1 LSTEKSEL
9 AKMKVAELR
18 KLAEQLD
25 VEAPSKKIKTE
36 LIKSIMAKQKK
47 RATKPKPKPEPKP
60 KPKPKTKAS
69 PPVEK
74 IFGIFVN
81 IRQGMFRQ
89 YPHNILIRIP
99 GIESSNSA
107 AKYIGKKVVWRS
119 KSGKKLIGK
128 IVKTHGRNGVLLS
141 RFKKGLPGQAIGS
154 SVEII

>member
-1 LSTEKSEL
+1 MSTEKSEL
-9 AKMKVAELR
+9 AKMKVTELR

-25 VEAPSKKIKTE
+25 VEAPSKKIKAE

-47 RATKPKPKPEPKP
+47 KVVKPKP
-60 KPKPKTKAS
+60 KPKPKAKAP

-81 IRQGMFRQ
+81 FRQGMFRQ

-99 GIESSNSA
+99 GIDSSNSA
-107 AKYIGKKVVWRS
+107 AKYIGRKVIWRS
-119 KSGKKLIGK
+119 ESGKKLVGK

-141 RFKKGLPGQAIGS
+141 RFRKGLPGQAIGS

>member
-1 LSTEKSEL
+1 MSTEKSEL
-9 AKMKVAELR
+9 AKMKVTELR
-18 KLAEQLD
+18 KLAEQLG
-25 VEAPSKKIKTE
+25 VEAPSNKIKDE

-47 RATKPKPKPEPKP
+47 RVAKPKPTPKPTPKP
-60 KPKPKTKAS
+60 KAKAP

-99 GIESSNSA
+99 GIDSSNSA
-107 AKYIGKKVVWRS
+107 AKYIGRKVIWRS
-119 KSGKKLIGK
+119 KSGKKLVGK
-128 IVKTHGRNGVLLS
+128 IVKTHGRNGVLMS

>member
-9 AKMKVAELR
+9 AKMKVTELR

-25 VEAPSKKIKTE
+25 VEAPSKKIKAE

-47 RATKPKPKPEPKP
+47 NVVKPKP
-60 KPKPKTKAS
+60 KPKPKAKAT

-81 IRQGMFRQ
+81 FRQGMFRQ

-99 GIESSNSA
+99 GIDSSNSA
-107 AKYIGKKVVWRS
+107 AKYIGRKVIWRS
-119 KSGKKLIGK
+119 ESGKKLVGK

>member
-1 LSTEKSEL
+1 MSTEKSEL
-9 AKMKVAELR
+9 AKMKVTELR
-18 KLAEQLD
+18 TLAEQLG
-25 VEAPSKKIKTE
+25 VETPSKKIKAE

-47 RATKPKPKPEPKP
+47 RVAKPKPTPKQKPKPKA
-60 KPKPKTKAS
+60 KAP

-99 GIESSNSA
+99 GIDSSNSA
-107 AKYIGKKVVWRS
+107 AKYIGKKVIWRS
-119 KSGKKLIGK
+119 KSGKKLVGK
-128 IVKTHGRNGVLLS
+128 IVKTHGRNGVLMS

>member
-1 LSTEKSEL
+1 
-9 AKMKVAELR
+9 MKVTELR
-18 KLAEQLD
+18 KLAEQLS
-25 VEAPSKKIKTE
+25 VETPSKKIKAD

-47 RATKPKPKPEPKP
+47 RVAKPTPKP
-60 KPKPKTKAS
+60 KPKAKTP

-99 GIESSNSA
+99 GIDSSNSA
-107 AKYIGKKVVWRS
+107 AKYIGRKVIWRS
-119 KSGKKLIGK
+119 ESGKKLVGK

>member
-1 LSTEKSEL
+1 MSTEKSEL
-9 AKMKVAELR
+9 AKMKVTELR
-18 KLAEQLD
+18 TLAEQLG
-25 VEAPSKKIKTE
+25 VETPSKKIKAE

-47 RATKPKPKPEPKP
+47 RVAKPKPTPKPTPKP
-60 KPKPKTKAS
+60 KAKAP

-99 GIESSNSA
+99 GIDSSNSA
-107 AKYIGKKVVWRS
+107 AKYIGKKVIWRS
-119 KSGKKLIGK
+119 KSGKKLVGK
-128 IVKTHGRNGVLLS
+128 IVKTHGRNGVLMS

>member
-1 LSTEKSEL
+1 MSTEKSEL
-9 AKMKVAELR
+9 AKMKVTELR

-25 VEAPSKKIKTE
+25 VEAPSKKIKAE

-47 RATKPKPKPEPKP
+47 KVVKPKP
-60 KPKPKTKAS
+60 KPKPKAKAP

-81 IRQGMFRQ
+81 FRQGMFRQ

-99 GIESSNSA
+99 GIDSSNSA
-107 AKYIGKKVVWRS
+107 AKYIGRKVIWRS
-119 KSGKKLIGK
+119 ESGKKLVGK

>member
-1 LSTEKSEL
+1 MSTEKSEL
-9 AKMKVAELR
+9 AKMKVTELR

-47 RATKPKPKPEPKP
+47 RAAKPKPKPEAKPKP
-60 KPKPKTKAS
+60 KPKPKKKVP

-99 GIESSNSA
+99 GIDSSNSA

-119 KSGKKLIGK
+119 KSGKKLVGK

-154 SVEII
+154 

>member
-1 LSTEKSEL
+1 MSTEKSEL
-9 AKMKVAELR
+9 AKMKVTELR

-25 VEAPSKKIKTE
+25 VEAPSKKIKAE

-47 RATKPKPKPEPKP
+47 NVVKPKP
-60 KPKPKTKAS
+60 KPKPKAKAT

-81 IRQGMFRQ
+81 FRQGMFRQ

-99 GIESSNSA
+99 GIDSSNSA
-107 AKYIGKKVVWRS
+107 AKYIGRKVIWRS
-119 KSGKKLIGK
+119 ESGKKLVGK

>member
-1 LSTEKSEL
+1 MSTEKSEL
-9 AKMKVAELR
+9 AKMKVTELR
-18 KLAEQLD
+18 KLAEQLG
-25 VEAPSKKIKTE
+25 VEAPSNKIKDE

-47 RATKPKPKPEPKP
+47 RVAKPKPTPKQKPKPKA
-60 KPKPKTKAS
+60 KAP

-99 GIESSNSA
+99 GIDSSNSA
-107 AKYIGKKVVWRS
+107 AKYIGRKVIWRS
-119 KSGKKLIGK
+119 KSGKKLVGK
-128 IVKTHGRNGVLLS
+128 IVKTHGRNGVLMS
-141 RFKKGLPGQAIGS
+141 RFKKGLLGQAIGS

>member
-1 LSTEKSEL
+1 
-9 AKMKVAELR
+9 
-18 KLAEQLD
+18 
-25 VEAPSKKIKTE
+25 
-36 LIKSIMAKQKK
+36 MAKQKK
-47 RATKPKPKPEPKP
+47 KVVKPKP
-60 KPKPKTKAS
+60 KPKPKAKAP

-81 IRQGMFRQ
+81 FRQGMFRQ

-99 GIESSNSA
+99 GIDSSNSA
-107 AKYIGKKVVWRS
+107 AKYIGRKVIWRS
-119 KSGKKLIGK
+119 ESGKKLVGK

>member
-1 LSTEKSEL
+1 MSTEKSEL
-9 AKMKVAELR
+9 AKMKVTELR
-18 KLAEQLD
+18 KLAEQLG
-25 VEAPSKKIKTE
+25 VEAPSKKIKAE

-47 RATKPKPKPEPKP
+47 RVTKPKP
-60 KPKPKTKAS
+60 KPKPKAKTP

-99 GIESSNSA
+99 GIDSSNSA

-119 KSGKKLIGK
+119 KSGKKLAGK

>member
-1 LSTEKSEL
+1 
-9 AKMKVAELR
+9 MKVTELR

-25 VEAPSKKIKTE
+25 VEAPSKKIKAE

-47 RATKPKPKPEPKP
+47 RVTKPKPTPKP
-60 KPKPKTKAS
+60 KPKPKAKAP

-99 GIESSNSA
+99 GIDSSNSA
-107 AKYIGKKVVWRS
+107 AKYIGKKVIWRS
-119 KSGKKLIGK
+119 ESGKKLVGK

>member
-1 LSTEKSEL
+1 MSTEKSEL
-9 AKMKVAELR
+9 AKMKVTELR
-18 KLAEQLD
+18 KLAEQLG
-25 VEAPSKKIKTE
+25 VEAPSNKIKDE

-47 RATKPKPKPEPKP
+47 RVAKPKPTPKPTPKP
-60 KPKPKTKAS
+60 KAKAP

-99 GIESSNSA
+99 GIDSSNSA
-107 AKYIGKKVVWRS
+107 AKYIGKKVIWRS
-119 KSGKKLIGK
+119 KSGKKLVGK
-128 IVKTHGRNGVLLS
+128 IVKTHGRNGVLMS

>member
-1 LSTEKSEL
+1 
-9 AKMKVAELR
+9 MKVTELR

-25 VEAPSKKIKTE
+25 VETPSKKIKTE

-47 RATKPKPKPEPKP
+47 KDTKPKPKPTPKP
-60 KPKPKTKAS
+60 KPKAKAP

-99 GIESSNSA
+99 GIDSSNSA
-107 AKYIGKKVVWRS
+107 AKYIGKKVIWRS
-119 KSGKKLIGK
+119 KSGKKLVGK
-128 IVKTHGRNGVLLS
+128 IVKTHGRNGVLMS

>member
-9 AKMKVAELR
+9 AKMKVTELR

-25 VEAPSKKIKTE
+25 VEAPSKKIKAE

-47 RATKPKPKPEPKP
+47 KVVKPKP
-60 KPKPKTKAS
+60 KPKPKAKAP

-81 IRQGMFRQ
+81 FRQGMFRQ

-99 GIESSNSA
+99 GIDSSNSA
-107 AKYIGKKVVWRS
+107 AKYIGRKVIWRS
-119 KSGKKLIGK
+119 ESGKKLVGK

>member
-1 LSTEKSEL
+1 
-9 AKMKVAELR
+9 MKVTELR

-25 VEAPSKKIKTE
+25 VEAPSKKIKAE

-47 RATKPKPKPEPKP
+47 RVAKPIPKP
-60 KPKPKTKAS
+60 KPKAKAP

-99 GIESSNSA
+99 SIDSSNSA
-107 AKYIGKKVVWRS
+107 AKYIGKKVIWRS
-119 KSGKKLIGK
+119 ESGKKIVGK

>member
-9 AKMKVAELR
+9 AKMKVIELR

-25 VEAPSKKIKTE
+25 VEAPSKKIKAE
-36 LIKSIMAKQKK
+36 LIKSIMAKQKTRVAK
-47 RATKPKPKPEPKP
+47 PKP
-60 KPKPKTKAS
+60 KPKPKAKAP

-99 GIESSNSA
+99 GIDSSNSA
-107 AKYIGKKVVWRS
+107 AKYIGRKVIWRS
-119 KSGKKLIGK
+119 ESGKKIVGK

-141 RFKKGLPGQAIGS
+141 RLKKGLPGQAIGS

>member
-1 LSTEKSEL
+1 MSTEKSEL
-9 AKMKVAELR
+9 AKMKVTELR

-25 VEAPSKKIKTE
+25 VEAPSKKIKAE

-47 RATKPKPKPEPKP
+47 KVVKP
-60 KPKPKTKAS
+60 KPKPKLKAKAP

-81 IRQGMFRQ
+81 FRQGMFRQ

-99 GIESSNSA
+99 GIDSSNSA
-107 AKYIGKKVVWRS
+107 AKYIGRKVIWRS
-119 KSGKKLIGK
+119 ESGKKLVGK

>member
-1 LSTEKSEL
+1 
-9 AKMKVAELR
+9 MKVTELR

-25 VEAPSKKIKTE
+25 VETPSKKIKAE

-47 RATKPKPKPEPKP
+47 KITKSKPKPKQKA
-60 KPKPKTKAS
+60 KTP

-99 GIESSNSA
+99 GIDSSNSA
-107 AKYIGKKVVWRS
+107 AKYIGKKVIWHS
-119 KSGKKLIGK
+119 KSGKKLVGK

>member
-1 LSTEKSEL
+1 MSTEKSEL
-9 AKMKVAELR
+9 AKMKVTELR
-18 KLAEQLD
+18 KLAEQLG
-25 VEAPSKKIKTE
+25 VEAPSKKIKAE

-47 RATKPKPKPEPKP
+47 RVAKPKP
-60 KPKPKTKAS
+60 KPKPKAKAP

-99 GIESSNSA
+99 GIDSSNSA
-107 AKYIGKKVVWRS
+107 AKYIGRKVIWRS
-119 KSGKKLIGK
+119 ESGKKLVGK

>member
-1 LSTEKSEL
+1 
-9 AKMKVAELR
+9 MKVTELR

-25 VEAPSKKIKTE
+25 VEAPSKKIKAE

-47 RATKPKPKPEPKP
+47 KVVKP
-60 KPKPKTKAS
+60 KPKPKLKAKAP

-81 IRQGMFRQ
+81 FRQGMFRQ

-99 GIESSNSA
+99 GIDSSNSA
-107 AKYIGKKVVWRS
+107 AKYIGRKVIWRS
-119 KSGKKLIGK
+119 ESGKKLVGK